1 MSGVALVQGGCV
13 VRVKCLV
20 AVVWCGMRFLFA
32 VTVCS
37 ITRCRIVL
45 DMLKFAVFLIFSFIF
60 S

>member
-1 MSGVALVQGGCV
+1 MSGVTLVQGGCV

-37 ITRCRIVL
+37 ITRCRTVS
-45 DMLKFAVFLIFSFIF
+45 DMLKFAVFSYFFF
-60 S
+60 YF